1 MRYPFTPEWLDAAPE
16 PIAERFRALE
26 DTVIQ
31 EIARQLTQGG
41 ELNESSIQRIRVL
54 RGLGLDM
61 DAIEKAVA
69 ETAGI
74 SVSELDAL
82 LDDAVQRNEQY
93 YGGLLDKAGLTEPDV
108 LAGAEDLEAIRR
120 QTQDELVNL
129 TQSMGFMVRQGGKR
143 VLLEPGKAYQ
153 WALDQAELE
162 VLSGAAGYN
171 QAISRAV
178 RELAAGGVKK
188 VRYESGHVDQIDVA
202 ARRAVMTGV
211 GQTCDRY
218 TEQAIESL
226 DTDLVEVS
234 AHGGARSTGSGPENH
249 ASWQGKVYRW
259 ARAPGRANALRGS
272 SNSAAPSKGNYP
284 DFERV
289 TGYGTGPGLGGWNCR
304 HRFFPFVE
312 GVSQRAYTDRELREI
327 DPRPFVYQG
336 KTYNAYE
343 ATQKQREIERT
354 VRKLTREQKAFE
366 AAGLSEDAQAASIR
380 ACRLRKEYREF
391 SAAAGL
397 KTQPERMKVL
407 YSESLLETERFAPL
421 RGFAGR
427 VSVKDRFSAGKY
439 VVDVGKPK
447 ITGVRQHVLDNLAE
461 RPDRKGLN
469 EEAAQRIIDN
479 SRLTLYQAN
488 KKTLKF
494 IADDGYVTVNMD
506 REVVTIVP
514 EKLRKKYRDYLGE

>member
-31 EIARQLTQGG
+31 EIARQLTQGK

-54 RGLGLDM
+54 RSLGLDM
-61 DAIEKAVA
+61 DVIEKAVA

-82 LDDAVQRNEQY
+82 LDDAVRRNEQY
-93 YGGLLDKAGLTEPDV
+93 YGGLLDQAGMTAPDV

-162 VLSGAAGYN
+162 GLSGATGYN

-226 DTDLVEVS
+226 GTDLVEVS

-259 ARAPGRANALRGS
+259 AAKPRTSRGS
-272 SNSAAPSKGNYP
+272 YP

-336 KTYNAYE
+336 RTYNAYE

-380 ACRLRKEYREF
+380 ARRLRKEYREF

-407 YSESLLETERFAPL
+407 Y
-421 RGFAGR
+421 
-427 VSVKDRFSAGKY
+427 
-439 VVDVGKPK
+439 VDEKS
-447 ITGVRQHVLDNLAE
+447 TAAAS
-461 RPDRKGLN
+461 RK
-469 EEAAQRIIDN
+469 
-479 SRLTLYQAN
+479 
-488 KKTLKF
+488 
-494 IADDGYVTVNMD
+494 
-506 REVVTIVP
+506 
-514 EKLRKKYRDYLGE
+514 

>member
-1 MRYPFTPEWLDAAPE
+1 
-16 PIAERFRALE
+16 
-26 DTVIQ
+26 
-31 EIARQLTQGG
+31 
-41 ELNESSIQRIRVL
+41 
-54 RGLGLDM
+54 
-61 DAIEKAVA
+61 
-69 ETAGI
+69 
-74 SVSELDAL
+74 
-82 LDDAVQRNEQY
+82 
-93 YGGLLDKAGLTEPDV
+93 
-108 LAGAEDLEAIRR
+108 
-120 QTQDELVNL
+120 
-129 TQSMGFMVRQGGKR
+129 MVRQGGKR

-226 DTDLVEVS
+226 GTDLVEVS

-259 ARAPGRANALRGS
+259 ARAPGRANAL
-272 SNSAAPSKGNYP
+272 PSKGSYP

-336 KTYNAYE
+336 RTYNAYE

-354 VRKLTREQKAFE
+354 VRRLAREQKAFE

-380 ACRLRKEYREF
+380 ARRLRKEYREF
-391 SAAAGL
+391 SATAGL
-397 KTQPERMKVL
+397 KTQPERMKALYVDELMDTPKSARIKTEKNVRVEPLVQTIGKIDKSKYGGITDKIRSETLVL
-407 YSESLLETERFAPL
+407 TDHQKRHIIERRGKDFFEKYSPYFRNIAEDPDYIFVDKAHENTAIASSTITVDGTNINLVIRLAIES
-421 RGFAGR
+421 
-427 VSVKDRFSAGKY
+427 D
-439 VVDVGKPK
+439 DVGLENSI
-447 ITGVRQHVLDNLAE
+447 ITAIIENEKRYRQ
-461 RPDRKGLN
+461 
-469 EEAAQRIIDN
+469 
-479 SRLTLYQAN
+479 RLRNNTPVY
-488 KKTLKF
+488 K
-494 IADDGYVTVNMD
+494 
-506 REVVTIVP
+506 RE
-514 EKLRKKYRDYLGE
+514 

>member
-74 SVSELDAL
+74 SVSELNAL

-120 QTQDELVNL
+120 QTQDELINL
-129 TQSMGFMVRQGGKR
+129 TQSMGFVVRQGGKR

-162 VLSGAAGYN
+162 VLSGAIGYN

-178 RELAAGGVKK
+178 RELAAGGVKR
-188 VRYESGHVDQIDVA
+188 VQYESGHVDQIDVA

-226 DTDLVEVS
+226 GTDLVEVS

-259 ARAPGRANALRGS
+259 AAKPRTSR
-272 SNSAAPSKGNYP
+272 GNYP

-380 ACRLRKEYREF
+380 ARRLRKEYREF

-397 KTQPERMKVL
+397 KTQPERMKAL
-407 YSESLLETERFAPL
+407 
-421 RGFAGR
+421 
-427 VSVKDRFSAGKY
+427 
-439 VVDVGKPK
+439 
-447 ITGVRQHVLDNLAE
+447 
-461 RPDRKGLN
+461 
-469 EEAAQRIIDN
+469 
-479 SRLTLYQAN
+479 
-488 KKTLKF
+488 
-494 IADDGYVTVNMD
+494 
-506 REVVTIVP
+506 
-514 EKLRKKYRDYLGE
+514 

>member
-31 EIARQLTQGG
+31 EIARQLTQGK

-54 RGLGLDM
+54 RSLGLDM

-226 DTDLVEVS
+226 GTDLVEVS

-259 ARAPGRANALRGS
+259 AAKPRTSRGS
-272 SNSAAPSKGNYP
+272 YP

-380 ACRLRKEYREF
+380 ARRLRKEYREF

-407 YSESLLETERFAPL
+407 Y
-421 RGFAGR
+421 
-427 VSVKDRFSAGKY
+427 
-439 VVDVGKPK
+439 VDEKS
-447 ITGVRQHVLDNLAE
+447 TAAAS
-461 RPDRKGLN
+461 RK
-469 EEAAQRIIDN
+469 
-479 SRLTLYQAN
+479 
-488 KKTLKF
+488 
-494 IADDGYVTVNMD
+494 
-506 REVVTIVP
+506 
-514 EKLRKKYRDYLGE
+514 

>member
-82 LDDAVQRNEQY
+82 LDDAVKRNEQY
-93 YGGLLDKAGLTEPDV
+93 YGGLLDQAGMTAPDV

-129 TQSMGFMVRQGGKR
+129 TQSMGFVVRQGGKR

-162 VLSGAAGYN
+162 VLSGATGYN

-188 VRYESGHVDQIDVA
+188 VQYESGHVDQIDVA

-226 DTDLVEVS
+226 GTDLVEVS

-259 ARAPGRANALRGS
+259 AAKPRTSRGS
-272 SNSAAPSKGNYP
+272 YP

-354 VRKLTREQKAFE
+354 VRRLTREQKAFE

-380 ACRLRKEYREF
+380 ARRLRKEYREF

-407 YSESLLETERFAPL
+407 YSEGLLDTERFAPL
-421 RGFAGR
+421 RDFAGR
-427 VSVKDRFSAGKY
+427 VSVKDRFSAGQY

-479 SRLTLYQAN
+479 SRLTLYQADRQN
-488 KKTLKF
+488 LKF
-494 IADDGYVTVNMD
+494 LSDEGYVIINVN